1 MTQHQRKYHRRAA
14 TEAAKLPL
22 YHLGAGGRPP
32 AGAYVAL
39 VPGMMA
45 PILSLDLPPGLK
57 GATRLRVARRQMAD
71 LFGRNDLDF
80 EMRPV
85 VLGAGKTQLTQWHR
99 ALAVAPEDRQ
109 KWLRDV
115 TPACRA
121 VLPDYLALP
130 YAPDVWSIDCA
141 EEQIRARLGV
151 DDGFTAEP
159 ALALALLKSALLD
172 AMPKA
177 VLLTGTPDPD
187 IARLFHERKLKVA
200 NDPAKYGAKIFA
212 NGELALDLARDPDAE
227 REDMR
232 RALRPFLL
240 PAMMVVLALVLWAAA
255 MLRETGELRAQAL
268 AHRQSAERILRETM
282 IPTGPILDMRA
293 QVSRLVD
300 KRQRAAQQ
308 AAMQARPVDVFRGAG
323 NVLADSDAQVLAV
336 SYQIGS
342 GLVIDLK
349 VRDFAAL
356 DQLVAA
362 LREAGIELSVA
373 QSTAR
378 ENEGVEA
385 SLALASNRASNRG
398 PGQ

>member
-1 MTQHQRKYHRRAA
+1 MTHRTRKYHRRAA
-14 TEAAKLPL
+14 AEAAKLPL
-22 YHLGAGGRPP
+22 YYLGAGGRPP
-32 AGAYVAL
+32 AGSYVAL
-39 VPGMMA
+39 VPGAMA
-45 PILSLDLPPGLK
+45 PVLSLDLPSGLK

-85 VLGAGKTQLTQWHR
+85 VLGAGKNPWRR
-99 ALAVAPEDRQ
+99 ALAVAPGDRQ
-109 KWLRDV
+109 KWLQDV
-115 TPACRA
+115 TPACRV

-130 YAPDVWSIDCA
+130 HAPDVWSIDCS
-141 EEQIRARLGV
+141 EDKIRARLGV

-159 ALALALLKSALLD
+159 ALALALLKSALSD
-172 AMPKA
+172 AAPKA
-177 VLLTGTPDPD
+177 VLLTGAPDPD
-187 IARLFHERKLKVA
+187 IARLLQEHKLEVA

-227 REDMR
+227 KQDMR

-240 PAMMVVLALVLWAAA
+240 PAVMAVLALAFWTGA

-300 KRQRAAQQ
+300 KRRAAAEQ

-323 NVLADSDAQVLAV
+323 NVLAASDAQVLAV
-336 SYQIGS
+336 SYQLGS

-349 VRDFAAL
+349 VKDFAAL
-356 DQLVAA
+356 DQVVAA
-362 LREAGIELSVA
+362 LRAAGIELSVA

-385 SLALASNRASNRG
+385 SLALASNRG